1 MTTVTVDPATKT
13 LNLTEDLI
21 LMLLNEES
29 GFFHQVPGWALSCT
43 LAGAAI
49 AQLSLLSRLDSDRDS
64 LILLDS
70 TPTGDPVLDPI
81 LKEIAG
87 EKEQHNVQYWVER
100 LAPRAED
107 IIEHRLDHLVEKDI
121 LRHHAGEF
129 WTLAPNMGQLDE
141 YMSSRDGSVVDFV
154 RTRISRV
161 IFENELPDPRDMI
174 IISLVNACGVFGYI
188 FELDEQSRA
197 RIEFIS
203 NLDEIGRSIGNAVT
217 QSVATPLLQR
227 PPLTKSIP
235 KVRLRDFLFNRHLR
249 EGNLSV
255 VFAGLAAKYGPVFE
269 LTPPFQKERT
279 FYLASPET
287 NQWAHKHGR
296 MYFRAKEYFEKLEDI
311 YGVSRSIHSMDGA
324 DHFRYRKALAPSYSR
339 EALTNRLDEV
349 QNRALKH
356 LATWHVGD
364 NIKASKNL
372 RELLN
377 SQLSPL
383 LISAD
388 TQDLINDVIDY
399 KVRALNVGLL
409 KVLPGFMLLT
419 PSMRRKAKITD
430 ELIARIQRTHTP
442 AQRLGKPRD
451 VADGYL
457 GINAS
462 DPQFLPES
470 DLNVPLGTT
479 LMASMYLGD
488 QLGFAIYAMLSHPD
502 LYERVTAEADALFAN
517 GNANEDAI
525 RPDKIDVTHRL
536 LMETL
541 RMYPIAAMGMKNI
554 MNTCVVDGFE
564 LPVGS
569 RVVVV
574 STAPHYMED
583 AFPEPLKFDID
594 RYLPPRNEHL
604 STAYAPYG
612 LGTHACMGFRWSEV
626 QLALNVLM
634 LAHYFKFEFGAKLP
648 KRLINSFPS
657 QSPSDKILFRIVE
670 QRHEFRV
677 RNSGI
682 QTESPTRVQS
692 SA

>member
-1 MTTVTVDPATKT
+1 MTTATLHTTTKT
-13 LNLTEDLI
+13 LSLTEDLI

-29 GFFHQVPGWALSCT
+29 GFFYQVPGWALNCT
-43 LAGAAI
+43 IAGASI
-49 AQLSLLSRLDSDRDS
+49 AQLSLMSRLDSDPDS
-64 LILLDS
+64 LFLLDD
-70 TPTGDPVLDPI
+70 TETGDRVLDPI
-81 LKEIAG
+81 LQEIAD
-87 EKEQHNVQYWVER
+87 EAEPHNVQYWVER
-100 LAPRAED
+100 LAPHAEA
-107 IIEHRLDHLVEKDI
+107 IIDQRLEHLVEKDI

-141 YMSSRDGSVVDFV
+141 YMNSRDGSVVDFV

-174 IISLVNACGVFGYI
+174 IISLVNACGVFGYM
-188 FELDEQSRA
+188 FELNEQSRA
-197 RIEFIS
+197 RIDFIS

-227 PPLTKSIP
+227 PPLTKIAP
-235 KVRLRDFLFNRHLR
+235 KVSLLDFLFNRHMR
-249 EGNLSV
+249 EGNLPAL
-255 VFAGLAAKYGPVFE
+255 FAELAAKHGSVFE
-269 LTPPFQKERT
+269 ITPPFQKERT

-324 DHFRYRKALAPSYSR
+324 DHFRYRKAMAPSYSR

-349 QNRALKH
+349 QNNAHKH
-356 LATWHVGD
+356 MATWQVGD
-364 NIKASKNL
+364 SLKASTSL
-372 RELLN
+372 RELMN
-377 SQLSPL
+377 TQISPL
-383 LISAD
+383 LISTD
-388 TQDLINDVIDY
+388 TQDIINQVIDY

-409 KVLPGFMLLT
+409 KVLPDFMLLT
-419 PSMRRKAKITD
+419 PGVKKNEKIVA
-430 ELIARIQRTHTP
+430 ELVARVQQTHTP
-442 AQRLGKPRD
+442 AQRMGKPRD

-470 DLNVPLGTT
+470 DLNLPLGTM

-488 QLGFAIYAMLSHPD
+488 QLGFAMYAMVSHPE

-517 GNANEDAI
+517 GNADGEAI
-525 RPDKIDVTHRL
+525 RPDRIDVTHRL

-541 RMYPIAAMGMKNI
+541 RMYPIVAMAMKHI

-569 RVVVV
+569 RVVVA
-574 STAPHYMED
+574 STAPHYMEEV
-583 AFPEPLKFDID
+583 FPDPWKFDID

-604 STAYAPYG
+604 SAAYAPYG

-634 LAHYFKFEFGAKLP
+634 LAHYFKFEFGDKPPA
-648 KRLINSFPS
+648 RLINSFPS

-670 QRHEFRV
+670 QRHEF
-677 RNSGI
+677 
-682 QTESPTRVQS
+682 PL
-692 SA
+692 